1 MDYIKK
7 KLGFLLL
14 AISIGIITLFIIGR
28 EKTNYHLEIIKRAIK
43 ENVVLDVEQ
52 LRQYSEK
59 IEVKLS
65 KDEMDYFTLGY
76 MNEVESNEESAI
88 ANYHQVTE
96 LISEKTDP
104 FVILY
109 TTTYL
114 AKQMMDTKRYQQAL
128 DYVMIGVNNIE
139 IEDYN
144 DHAKSVWELLLITI
158 NNDRG
163 EHFTTQTLEE
173 VLKYEKKLNEETLL
187 YLISKQTP
195 LYCLRHQYADAINAA
210 LKGIKLAEQQHDQAT
225 KMKILIELG
234 NVFKIL
240 ENYDAAKQVIQEAL
254 KMVVKDTDLS
264 DNLKL
269 YAYKNLAQIS
279 LMQEDYE
286 QVIAYTG
293 LMKEYESKVK
303 SEIAI
308 EYEIL
313 RYLIYAQVDIYYGHI
328 DYAYQSLLKATE
340 LFKQDENY
348 TVFEKD
354 LYYLNTLG
362 QLYYHQENYDEA
374 IKTYHEL
381 LELSEKR
388 ESLGFQKESIAKLLA
403 IYQELGRID
412 EYQLLTDK
420 LIAFS
425 DVQQNRIG
433 NEYIF
438 YAIQSHQNDL
448 ILQRTIQYRI
458 INMSIFMVLG
468 SIIIYGI
475 LKFVRLVSQ
484 NRKDHLTNLY
494 NRRYFDKIYLA
505 LKKRKKGHYSII
517 LFDID
522 DFKKINDRYGH
533 DVGDAV
539 LMSLAKTVK
548 GELGKREYGFRYG
561 GEEFVIL
568 SVDKS
573 EEHVLALAES
583 IREKVAKTIVSPN
596 IQFTISLGIAHSRQ
610 HEFSLKTADE
620 NLYHS
625 KAQGKNTITT

>member
-76 MNEVESNEESAI
+76 MNEVEGNEESAI

-173 VLKYEKKLNEETLL
+173 VLKYE
-187 YLISKQTP
+187 
-195 LYCLRHQYADAINAA
+195 
-210 LKGIKLAEQQHDQAT
+210 
-225 KMKILIELG
+225 MKILIELG

-303 SEIAI
+303 SEIEI

>member
-76 MNEVESNEESAI
+76 MNEVEGNEESAI

-340 LFKQDENY
+340 LSKQDENY

-505 LKKRKKGHYSII
+505 LKKRKKVII
-517 LFDID
+517 LSFYLILMIL
-522 DFKKINDRYGH
+522 KKLMIVMVMMLVMRY
-533 DVGDAV
+533 
-539 LMSLAKTVK
+539 
-548 GELGKREYGFRYG
+548 
-561 GEEFVIL
+561 
-568 SVDKS
+568 
-573 EEHVLALAES
+573 
-583 IREKVAKTIVSPN
+583 
-596 IQFTISLGIAHSRQ
+596 
-610 HEFSLKTADE
+610 
-620 NLYHS
+620 
-625 KAQGKNTITT
+625 

>member
-76 MNEVESNEESAI
+76 MNEVEGNEESAI

-484 NRKDHLTNLY
+484 NRKDHLTNL
-494 NRRYFDKIYLA
+494 
-505 LKKRKKGHYSII
+505 
-517 LFDID
+517 
-522 DFKKINDRYGH
+522 
-533 DVGDAV
+533 
-539 LMSLAKTVK
+539 
-548 GELGKREYGFRYG
+548 
-561 GEEFVIL
+561 
-568 SVDKS
+568 
-573 EEHVLALAES
+573 
-583 IREKVAKTIVSPN
+583 
-596 IQFTISLGIAHSRQ
+596 
-610 HEFSLKTADE
+610 
-620 NLYHS
+620 
-625 KAQGKNTITT
+625 